1 MSIMVPRF
9 KYLMVDGEIVPY
21 EEAKIHI
28 LTPAVRYGATV
39 FEGIRA
45 YWNEGQK
52 QLYLFRCMEHFERL
66 LQSAKLMGM
75 ENCAYDSQALIE
87 ISVDLL
93 RKNSVQEDVHIRPS
107 LFVSGEGSIQ
117 ASGPVSFGIGIA
129 PAGTVIPKGGWKQ
142 KPFRMAVSSWRRI
155 EDNSMPPRIKVAANY
170 QNARMALLQAEYD
183 GYDGV
188 VLLDA
193 MGHVT
198 EEARA
203 CVFLVIDG
211 VLVTPQVSNDILESI
226 TRASVIQI
234 LTDVYGIDVVERDVD
249 RTELYLADE
258 VFLAGT
264 ALGIAPVGLV
274 DRITVGDTIPGRITT
289 DVDKVYSDVA
299 MGSIDSYAEWRTPV
313 YN

>member
-1 MSIMVPRF
+1 MAPRF
-9 KYLMVDGEIVPY
+9 EHLVVDGDIVPY

-28 LTPAVRYGATV
+28 STPAVRYGATV

-45 YWNEGQK
+45 YWNQDQK
-52 QLYLFRCMEHFERL
+52 QLYLFRCMEHFKRL

-75 ENCAYDSQALIE
+75 ENCGYNSQALIE
-87 ISVDLL
+87 TSIELL
-93 RKNSVQEDVHIRPS
+93 RKNSVREDVHIRPS
-107 LFVSGEGSIQ
+107 LFITGEGSIQ

-129 PAGTVIPKGGWKQ
+129 PAGTVIPRDGWKQ

-170 QNARMALLQAEYD
+170 QNSRMALLQSEYD

-249 RTELYLADE
+249 RTELYLAE
-258 VFLAGT
+258 EIFLAGT
-264 ALGIAPVGLV
+264 AFGVAPVGFV
-274 DRITVGDTIPGRITT
+274 DRMPVGEAIPGRITA
-289 DVDKVYSDVA
+289 DVDRIYSEVA
-299 MGSIDSYAEWRTPV
+299 MGASDIYSEWRTPV